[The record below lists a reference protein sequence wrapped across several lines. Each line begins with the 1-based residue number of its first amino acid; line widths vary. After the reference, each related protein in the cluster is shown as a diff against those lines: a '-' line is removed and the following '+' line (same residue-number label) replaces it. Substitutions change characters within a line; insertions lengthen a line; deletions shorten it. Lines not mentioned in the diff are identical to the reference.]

1 MIYSREYETMAREDL
16 EQLQVE
22 RLQITLNQVYRNVKF
37 FKTLFDDKHIDISEV
52 KSLEDLSRLPLTTKE
67 DLKHSYPYEA
77 FAVPLRDIVRIHSTS
92 GTTGNP
98 IVVGYTK
105 NDLNIWSSLVG
116 RVLSSVGIDN
126 NHLVQIA
133 FDYSQ
138 STGGLGFHYGAE
150 KLGASVIPASGEQI
164 LKQIKI
170 MKDYRSSAL
179 ISTPGYALHIASELE
194 ALGIDPHE
202 LNLSIGLFGAEPWS
216 EKMRSEIES
225 KLKIKAF
232 DNYGLSEII
241 GPGVAYEC
249 ECRCGMHVNE
259 DHFIVEVINPDTL
272 EVLPEGEEGELV
284 FTTVTKQAFPLIRYR
299 TGDISKIIP
308 GSCDCSRTFRRIERV
323 SGRIDDMLIIDGNN
337 IFPSRI
343 EELLF
348 EIEGVEPHFQI
359 ILSRE
364 KGTTMIEL
372 KVEISP
378 DFFSIDE
385 IRRAED
391 FRKKITN
398 HMSTRLGLRAKITLV
413 EPKSIGRSSGG
424 KVCRVVDL
432 REDNI

>member
-1 MIYSREYETMAREDL
+1 MMREDL

-37 FKTLFDDKHIDISEV
+37 FKNLYDEKKIEISDV
-52 KSLEDLSRLPLTTKE
+52 KSLEDLSRLPLTSKE
-67 DLKHSYPYEA
+67 DLRQSYPYEA

-92 GTTGNP
+92 GTSGNP

-116 RVLSSVGIDN
+116 RVLSSVGIDSS
-126 NHLVQIA
+126 HLVQIA
-133 FDYSQ
+133 FNYSQ
-138 STGGLGFHYGAE
+138 TTAGLGFHYGAE
-150 KLGASVIPASGEQI
+150 RLGASVIPAAGEEV

-179 ISTPGYALHIASELE
+179 ISTPGYALHIASALE
-194 ALGIDPHE
+194 EMGMDPSE

-216 EKMRSEIES
+216 EQMRTEIES
-225 KLKIKAF
+225 RLKIKAY

-249 ECRCGMHVNE
+249 DCRCGMHVNE
-259 DHFIVEVINPDTL
+259 DNFIVEVINPETL

-299 TGDISKIIP
+299 TGDISRIIP
-308 GSCDCSRTFRRIERV
+308 GSCTCGRTFRRIARV
-323 SGRIDDMLIIDGNN
+323 SGRIDDMLIIDGHN
-337 IFPSRI
+337 IFPSQI

-359 ILSRE
+359 IMTREAGLSA
-364 KGTTMIEL
+364 IEL
-372 KVEISP
+372 KIEISP
-378 DFFSIDE
+378 EFFSIDE
-385 IRRAED
+385 IKRAED
-391 FRKKITN
+391 FRKKII
-398 HMSTRLGLRAKITLV
+398 HYLLTRLGLHAKVTLI
-413 EPKSIGRSSGG
+413 EPKSLGRSTGG
-424 KVCRVVDL
+424 KVKRVVDL
-432 REDNI
+432 RGDKA